1 MNSLTGVRNI
11 MNACFGSNTLLV
23 DIGAILRVASN
34 NFLNFGIG
42 EFIVLGLKLV
52 RVQPG

>member
-11 MNACFGSNTLLV
+11 KNACFGRNALSV
-23 DIGAILRVASN
+23 DIGAILRVASY
-34 NFLNFGIG
+34 NFLNFGII